1 MKKMSFIKTI
11 CCFVIVQAILLL
23 ALSPNSS
30 ATTARIFRNNSVIN
44 QPKIT
49 RLSPALGAPGTE
61 VTIIGS
67 GFYTDTTVSVGSV
80 VVPATLKPNDRAL
93 VIKIPDLSPG
103 NVTIIVNNPGA
114 IVASTSFSVLPP
126 LVFNQPTIPQVE
138 AGQSLSVQLSASGGR
153 APYTFSN
160 TTSLPPG
167 VSLSAAGV
175 ISGAPTQ
182 AGSYATSLVV
192 TDTNHLSVAISVSFS
207 VTPGPSVTTQTLPDV
222 TQGNNFVYDLSATGG
237 TPPYSWSIAQGA
249 IPGGLLLTSEGLL
262 EGKPG
267 VAGQYKIY
275 IKVTDAIGASQTV
288 ELPFL
293 VSAPP
298 PPPQSVVLVSR
309 GGRFGLYNSSTALP
323 ASIQTTGH
331 LPGVTVAVAGLARSS
346 SYFAVNSV
354 GKITCLGA
362 PRCFRS
368 LPRRKL
374 KGRIVA
380 AASNDLKAGYWLLSG
395 KGFIYAGGYAKV
407 YNSFSTNIRGTTNK
421 SLLSFRQE
429 IFRYSLV
436 GIAPSPGGRGYW
448 VVSSNGAIWGF
459 GTAKRLI
466 PLNLPLLVRSDH
478 SHITAIE
485 SAKVGMGFYVVLADG
500 QVLSFGSAVNYGSL
514 SNKNSR
520 NPVVALVVAPGG
532 KGYWLLTKEG
542 QLTPFG
548 SAANLTFAGGLQL
561 NNGVIGAIAIT

>member
-1 MKKMSFIKTI
+1 MII
-11 CCFVIVQAILLL
+11 QAIPLL
-23 ALSPNSS
+23 AVSSNSS
-30 ATTARIFRNNSVIN
+30 AATARIFRNNSVIN

-67 GFYTDTTVSVGSV
+67 GFYAYTTVSVGSV

-93 VIKIPDLSPG
+93 VIKVPDLNPG

-126 LVFNQPTIPQVE
+126 LVFNQPTIPQQE

-160 TTSLPPG
+160 TSSLPPG
-167 VSLSAAGV
+167 VTLSAAGV

-182 AGSYATSLVV
+182 AGSYTTSLVV
-192 TDTNHLSVAISVSFS
+192 TDTNHLSVSISVSFS

-222 TQGNNFVYDLSATGG
+222 TQGNNFLYALSVTGG

-249 IPGGLLLTSEGLL
+249 IPGGLLLTSDGIL

-323 ASIQTTGH
+323 ASVPTTGH
-331 LPGVTVAVAGLARSS
+331 LPGVTVAIEGLARSS

-354 GKITCLGA
+354 GKITCLGV
-362 PRCFRS
+362 PRCLRS

-374 KGRIVA
+374 KGRIIA
-380 AASNDLKAGYWLLSG
+380 AASNNLQAGYWLLSG
-395 KGFIYAGGYAKV
+395 KGFIYAGGHAKI
-407 YNSFSTNIRGTTNK
+407 YNSFSTNEREPAKN
-421 SLLSFRQE
+421 SSLSFRQE
-429 IFRYSLV
+429 IFRHSLV

-448 VVSSNGAIWGF
+448 VVSSNGTIWGF
-459 GTAKRLI
+459 GGARRLI
-466 PLNLPLLVRSDH
+466 PLDLPLLVRSEH
-478 SHITAIE
+478 SRITAIE
-485 SAKVGMGFYVVLADG
+485 PAKVGMGFYVVLADG
-500 QVLSFGSAVNYGSL
+500 HVFSFGSALNYGGL
-514 SNKNSR
+514 NNKN
-520 NPVVALVVAPGG
+520 NQNQVVALVVAPGG
-532 KGYWLLTKEG
+532 KGYWLVSKEG

-548 SAANLTFAGGLQL
+548 SAANLAFTGGLQL
-561 NNGVIGAIAIT
+561 NNGVIGGIAIT